1 MTHDLA
7 GQIALIP
14 GGSGGLGRA
23 VTLRL
28 LADGAQVVV
37 PYMNEG
43 ERATLEAVATAY
55 GEALTLERA
64 DLSREEEAQSLVAR
78 SLAKHGRLD
87 ILACVVGGYLGG
99 KNVEQTTLEEW
110 HSQFRLNLDVPF
122 IVCRAVLPTMRSHGY
137 GRIIAVSS
145 RSAARISPGVSAY
158 TASKA
163 ALQALI
169 SAIAEESRGTGITAN
184 AVLPS
189 VIDTAA
195 NRAAMPKADHAHWPK
210 PEQIAAVI
218 RFLASRESEL
228 ISGAMIP
235 VYGDA

>member
-1 MTHDLA
+1 MANDLA
-7 GQIALIP
+7 GQIALVP

-23 VTLRL
+23 ISLRL

-37 PYMNEG
+37 PYMKEA
-43 ERATLEAVATAY
+43 ERGTLEAEAAAY

-78 SLAKHGRLD
+78 ALAKHGRLD

-99 KNVEQTTLEEW
+99 KNVEQTSLEEW
-110 HSQFRLNLDVPF
+110 HGQFRLNLDVPF
-122 IVCRAVLPTMRSHGY
+122 IVCRAVLPAMRSRGY

-169 SAIAEESRGTGITAN
+169 AAIAEESRGSGITAN

-195 NRAAMPKADHAHWPK
+195 NRAAMPDVDHTRWPK
-210 PEQIAAVI
+210 PEQIAGVI
-218 RFLASRESEL
+218 RFLAGRESGL
-228 ISGAMIP
+228 ISGAMVP